1 MLLTDG
7 EDRVLGLSVMATLD
21 AIRREHVVKAIE
33 EYDHL
38 GSEEFLSR
46 YGFRTARDY
55 VLTYDGRTYDSK
67 AIVGVAHGYATGQ
80 SLAYDELRGGKD
92 GAAKVLWDLGFEVT
106 ESTRPV
112 RPRYTN
118 AATVGT
124 EHARETW
131 ALAARERLIETATVY
146 HAVITYQDLAEFVQE
161 RSLIRTD
168 QHMRYWIGDVLGRVA
183 RDCAGKNEPMLSA
196 LCVNAHGSVGES
208 YATALLTYRGES
220 VDDAEAHAARERLEC
235 YRHFGAELPPGG
247 GVPAPPPQLA
257 RKTQVR
263 SSTPKAARTARTTTP
278 KPPKAK
284 PAPAPE
290 KQVAFCP
297 VHFTQLPAT
306 GVCDLCE

>member
-1 MLLTDG
+1 
-7 EDRVLGLSVMATLD
+7 MATLD

-33 EYDHL
+33 EYDAL
-38 GSEEFLSR
+38 GAEEFLSR

-55 VLTYDGRTYDSK
+55 VLVYDGRSYDSK
-67 AIVGVAHGYATGQ
+67 AVVAVAHGYATGRPL
-80 SLAYDELRGGKD
+80 SYDELRGGKD

-106 ESTRPV
+106 VSERPAKA
-112 RPRYTN
+112 RYTN

-131 ALAARERLIETATVY
+131 ALAARERLIETATAY
-146 HAVITYQDLAEFVQE
+146 HAVITYQELADFVQE
-161 RSLIRTD
+161 RSLVRTS

-183 RDCAGKNEPMLSA
+183 RDCTQKGEPILSA
-196 LCVNAHGSVGES
+196 LCVNAHGSVGET

-220 VDDAEAHAARERLEC
+220 VGDVDEHAARERLEC

-247 GVPAPPPQLA
+247 GVPAMAPQQV
-257 RKTQVR
+257 RRTQVR
-263 SSTPKAARTARTTTP
+263 TSTPKTP
-278 KPPKAK
+278 KPKAPKPKTPKAK
-284 PAPAPE
+284 PAAQPE
-290 KQVAFCP
+290 KQAAFCP